1 MRYWHRKERLE
12 TSKEKISR
20 KFSPNHP
27 LSKKAVNSMA
37 FFFFFFFFFFLH
49 THHTHNIIPKMTI
62 YHKIELRFVVFGDSI
77 KVVPKQWCFGSR
89 GFIS

>member
-1 MRYWHRKERLE
+1 MRYRHRKERLE

-20 KFSPNHP
+20 KFSSNHP

-37 FFFFFFFFFFLH
+37 FFFFFFY
-49 THHTHNIIPKMTI
+49 THNIIPKMTI

-77 KVVPKQWCFGSR
+77 KVVPKQWCFGNR